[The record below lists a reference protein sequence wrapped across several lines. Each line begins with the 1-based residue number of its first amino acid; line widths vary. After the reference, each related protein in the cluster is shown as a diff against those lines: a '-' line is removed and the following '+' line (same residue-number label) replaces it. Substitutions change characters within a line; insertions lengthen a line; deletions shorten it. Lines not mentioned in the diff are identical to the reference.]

1 MTMISMCQFIKQ
13 KKDICRFFF
22 VSIFSRLDNFINI
35 TEDKRK
41 LKLHNLDV
49 LRSVL
54 LSKFGRIFYG
64 CSSLMSWK
72 MPDDIC
78 VDIVVVWML
87 NCGDNFMFILFVVK
101 LYMYVNHVDP
111 CNNRQTI
118 KHTHTLILNNKQRIS
133 NRARNA
139 KSLSFTKKRRKTV
152 IFCDSECDVTQKVFY
167 ND

>member
-1 MTMISMCQFIKQ
+1 MISMCQFIKQ

-64 CSSLMSWK
+64 CSSLMS
-72 MPDDIC
+72 
-78 VDIVVVWML
+78 
-87 NCGDNFMFILFVVK
+87 
-101 LYMYVNHVDP
+101 
-111 CNNRQTI
+111 
-118 KHTHTLILNNKQRIS
+118 
-133 NRARNA
+133 
-139 KSLSFTKKRRKTV
+139 
-152 IFCDSECDVTQKVFY
+152 
-167 ND
+167 

>member
-87 NCGDNFMFILFVVK
+87 NYGDNFMFILFVVK

-118 KHTHTLILNNKQRIS
+118 KHTHTFSTTS
-133 NRARNA
+133 NGFRTELEMQNRY
-139 KSLSFTKKRRKTV
+139 LLRRREEKL
-152 IFCDSECDVTQKVFY
+152 
-167 ND
+167 

>member
-87 NCGDNFMFILFVVK
+87 NYGDNFMFILFVVK

-118 KHTHTLILNNKQRIS
+118 KHTHTHSQRQATDFEQSSKCKI
-133 NRARNA
+133 
-139 KSLSFTKKRRKTV
+139 V
-152 IFCDSECDVTQKVFY
+152 IFYEEEKNNCNFLWFPMWCDTKSIL
-167 ND
+167 